1 MERVKVNHILN
12 IPRSPPPPHPKLP
25 LPPKA
30 TAAAMKKT
38 KSRPPPPPTSMAMKK
53 QAPGLAKPTGIS
65 KTGMYFIY

>member
-1 MERVKVNHILN
+1 ME
-12 IPRSPPPPHPKLP
+12 
-25 LPPKA
+25 KA
-30 TAAAMKKT
+30 KDEEAKANALQEETAKAKKAMKKT